1 VGNRPTGKSSK
12 EIRIAVSDRGGAVRS
27 SSEAAHKGNAK
38 VKDAIMKLTTMSEVG
53 VMSVR
58 ARTARRLFELLEP
71 ICLVTYFADEC
82 NEELAAIGH
91 RTYWDGYFASRAAPL
106 GRVPAQVVH
115 AAFYSFA
122 NGEAA
127 RHIPSAWET
136 IPPEASVAARER
148 GSAASVRRILG
159 DELAESPGLVR
170 AAELT
175 TKAATSAPTE
185 GRVMYAGMR
194 TLAVPND
201 PVARLWHSATMLREH
216 RADGHVAALV
226 GARIGGTEAH
236 VLSALAHGI
245 HPPES
250 FGRIHH
256 LPKERLAAVM
266 DGLRERGLVNT
277 DGRFTDAGRETN
289 QRIESLTDELAAPP
303 YEALSPAELDELVA
317 ALEPIT
323 ATLVAAGSQ

>member
-1 VGNRPTGKSSK
+1 
-12 EIRIAVSDRGGAVRS
+12 
-27 SSEAAHKGNAK
+27 
-38 VKDAIMKLTTMSEVG
+38 M
-53 VMSVR
+53 
-58 ARTARRLFELLEP
+58 FELLEP
-71 ICLVTYFADEC
+71 ICLVTFLADEC
-82 NEELAAIGH
+82 NQELAALGH

-122 NGEAA
+122 EGEAA

-136 IPPEASVAARER
+136 IPPEASVAARMR
-148 GSAASVRRILG
+148 GSTASLRRILG
-159 DELAESPGLVR
+159 DELADSPGLAR
-170 AAELT
+170 AADLT

-194 TLAVPND
+194 TLPVPSA

-216 RADGHVAALV
+216 RGDGHIAALV

-236 VLSALAHGI
+236 VLSALEMGI

-256 LPKERLAAVM
+256 LPKKQLAAVM
-266 DGLRERGLVNT
+266 AGMRERGLIDA
-277 DGRFTDAGRETN
+277 DGYFTDAGRETK
-289 QRIESLTDELAAPP
+289 QRIEALTDELASPP
-303 YEALSPAELDELVA
+303 YDTLSPAELDELIA
-317 ALEPIT
+317 ELEPIT
-323 ATLVAAGSQ
+323 AKLAG